1 MTKKELIEGLKL
13 WPDNA
18 EIEVS
23 IMDEGEPIWMDIVEV
38 ERVGKADNNHCLL
51 YTGRIV
57 ME

>member
-1 MTKKELIEGLKL
+1 MTKKELIEDLRL

-23 IMDEGEPIWMDIVEV
+23 IMDEGEPIWMDLVEV
-38 ERVGKADNNHCLL
+38 EQVGKVDNDHCLL
-51 YTGRIV
+51 YTGEVV